1 MIFVLAM
8 SNGARIEPAI
18 PAAETAIARETN
30 GDGDAR
36 TSRPPADVNGVDGW
50 KERPG
55 SGKPKTAARKERVRD
70 VIVERRI
77 E

>member
-30 GDGDAR
+30 GDGDER
-36 TSRPPADVNGVDGW
+36 TSKPPAYVNGVDGW
-50 KERPG
+50 KDIPG
-55 SGKPKTAARKERVRD
+55 SGKAMIAARKERVKD
-70 VIVERRI
+70 VIVERTI

>member
-18 PAAETAIARETN
+18 PAAETAIAREMN
-30 GDGDAR
+30 GDGDER
-36 TSRPPADVNGVDGW
+36 TSRPPAYVNGVDGR
-50 KERPG
+50 KEKPG
-55 SGKPKTAARKERVRD
+55 SDKPETAATKERVKD
-70 VIVERRI
+70 VTVERRI

>member
-18 PAAETAIARETN
+18 PAAETAIVRETN
-30 GDGDAR
+30 GDGDER
-36 TSRPPADVNGVDGW
+36 ISRPPAHVNGADGW
-50 KERPG
+50 KETPG
-55 SGKPKTAARKERVRD
+55 SGKPKTAARKERVKD